1 MENIGGVHM
10 AFKNKFLSRLFG
22 RKRDEEDN
30 PEETTVKEKESAKPD
45 APAKPDPFLLNLPND
60 HPCYRLWNLTT
71 RQIGY
76 LPPAQLR
83 LEVLEEPPLELPEGP
98 QEMPPLLS
106 TESIKH
112 ELTRLDEFVKRVAGR
127 RLMKQN
133 PDDQSIPDLNA
144 EVQIFFTEQQMT
156 AWVLI
161 FPPTGSGADVTTE
174 MLKSALKE
182 AKIIYGIDESLLEQL
197 PALPDRYFATFLV
210 ARGTPP
216 LNGKDGYITELFSR
230 KPSQALKEDE
240 FGRVDFA
247 SLELFQNVKQGDP
260 ICSIVPPTPH
270 QDGKTV
276 LGKVCKA
283 HVGQK
288 ATVPKGRNT
297 ELSEDGTQLIASCE
311 GHVEFSGRSFQ
322 VHPVLEIGG
331 NVDFSTGNLNCL
343 GDIHIHGDVYSGFTV
358 RATGNI
364 IVDGVVEAS
373 TIEAGSDLIV
383 RKGVQGNNRA
393 ILRAY
398 RSIYT
403 KYLESSSVYAHE
415 DLETECIINCDVYS
429 DGKITVRSGRGTI
442 IGGQVRAARL
452 ISANIVGAR
461 SECQTEVFLGGH
473 PCEDFE
479 RQILSQE
486 IRQLEKE
493 LKKTEQQPDSPMKT
507 RHMGKVRLQISA
519 NKLKLQQFD
528 KELEKMKKAETIKDT
543 RQERLVCNTLYPGTE
558 ITIGDAYL
566 KVADTASMCTASL
579 VAGEISLF
587 EGGL

>member
-1 MENIGGVHM
+1 M

-22 RKRDEEDN
+22 RKPDEEDN
-30 PEETTVKEKESAKPD
+30 PEKTTVKEKESAKPD
-45 APAKPDPFLLNLPND
+45 APAKPDPFVLNLPND

-76 LPPAQLR
+76 IPPVQLR
-83 LEVLEEPPLELPEGP
+83 LEVLEEPPIELPEGP

-106 TESIKH
+106 EEGVKY
-112 ELTRLDEFVKRVAGR
+112 ELSRLDDFAKRVAER
-127 RLMKQN
+127 RLAKQN
-133 PDDQSIPDLNA
+133 TDDQTTPDLNA

-156 AWVLI
+156 AWAIV
-161 FPPTGSGADVTTE
+161 FPPAGNGADVTTD
-174 MLKSALKE
+174 MLMNAIKE
-182 AKIIYGIDESLLEQL
+182 AKITYGIQERILAEI
-197 PALPDRYFATFLV
+197 PTRPDQYFATFLV
-210 ARGTPP
+210 ARGKPP
-216 LNGKDGYITELFSR
+216 LNGKDGYIQDLFSR
-230 KPSQALKEDE
+230 KPSKTLTEDE

-260 ICSIVPPTPH
+260 ICNIIPPTPH
-270 QDGKTV
+270 QDGMSV

-283 HVGQK
+283 RIGQK
-288 ATVPKGRNT
+288 ASAPKGRNT
-297 ELSEDGTQLIASCE
+297 EISEDGTQLIASCE
-311 GHVEFSGRSFQ
+311 GNVEFSGRSFQ

-415 DLETECIINCDVYS
+415 NLETECIINCDVYS

-442 IGGQVRAARL
+442 IGGQVRAAQL

-479 RQILSQE
+479 RQILAQE

-493 LKKTEQQPDSPMKT
+493 LKKTEQQPDSPVKT

-519 NKLKLQQFD
+519 NKMKLQQFD
-528 KELEKMKKAETIKDT
+528 KELEKMKKAENVKDT
-543 RQERLVCNTLYPGTE
+543 RKERLVCNTLYPGTE
-558 ITIGDAYL
+558 ITIGEAYL